1 MPKVTAVILTYN
13 RSALL
18 RRCLQAVID
27 QVHQCDCIIVV
38 DNGSTDDTLEI
49 LKSEW
54 IDRVTIYA
62 LPNNIGA
69 AGGFNVGLHLAYQ
82 QGADFIWLM
91 DDDVIAEAT
100 ALERLLKAESFL
112 RAQEISPPYLV
123 SNAQSPEGLPT
134 NTPEIH
140 FALNSMAYSTWPLFL
155 DQCIVPVGRAT
166 FVSIL
171 LPRETIKQFG
181 LPIADLFIW
190 GEDMEFTMR
199 ITRNGPGYL
208 VGNSRVIHVRAAA
221 GAPDVRKETDPRRIK
236 YFYYLKRNQM
246 FMRRRLRHGSVT
258 KHILRQ
264 VRLAAEL
271 LLAAEYHKAKIVTI
285 GTIHGL
291 FFDPPREH
299 AGDTLTPRGGKVIQ
313 RSDRNAATGG
323 QSMPTSNLG
332 PDPAL
337 GQSNDNVSR
346 TSVVYLG

>member
-1 MPKVTAVILTYN
+1 MVTAVILTYN

-18 RRCLQAVID
+18 RRCLQAVLD
-27 QVHQCDCIIVV
+27 QLHQCDSIIVV

-69 AGGFNVGLHLAYQ
+69 VGGFNAGLDLAYQ
-82 QGADFIWLM
+82 QEADFIWVM
-91 DDDVIAEAT
+91 YDDVIPEDT
-100 ALERLLKAESFL
+100 ALERLLNAESFL
-112 RAQEISPPYLV
+112 RSQDISPPYLV
-123 SNAQSPEGLPT
+123 SNAQSPDGLPT

-140 FALNSMAYSTWPLFL
+140 FELNSMAYSTWPLFL
-155 DQCIVPVGRAT
+155 EQCIVPVGRAT

-171 LPRETIKQFG
+171 LPRETIRQYG

-221 GAPDVRKETDPRRIK
+221 GAPDARKETDPRRIQ

-264 VRLAAEL
+264 IQLAAEL
-271 LLAAEYHKAKIVTI
+271 LLAAEYQKAKSVAI

-291 FFDPPREH
+291 FFDPAREQ
-299 AGDTLTPRGGKVIQ
+299 AGETLTPRGGTVIQ
-313 RSDRNAATGG
+313 RSSRDAAPSG
-323 QSMPTSNLG
+323 QAMHASNVG
-332 PDPAL
+332 SDPAL

-346 TSVVYLG
+346 TSMVSLC